1 MPLSLMP
8 DGPAPS
14 DTSERIPRGMR
25 KRSSKSLIGAVS
37 TADPRRSMG
46 AKMALSTVEKLCVQ
60 LNSLEICKPK
70 LRDLAKMMDARWRS
84 MRERRQRQ
92 GHVAETG
99 LATPR
104 PTTLHRDA
112 LEFVGATVEQA
123 RHVRMPN
130 MQARATH
137 NNSGASA

>member
-1 MPLSLMP
+1 
-8 DGPAPS
+8 
-14 DTSERIPRGMR
+14 MR
-25 KRSSKSLIGAVS
+25 KRGSKSLIGAVS
-37 TADPRRSMG
+37 TADPRRSIG
-46 AKMALSTVEKLCVQ
+46 AKMALSTLEKLCVQ

-112 LEFVGATVEQA
+112 LEFVGATVEQVC
-123 RHVRMPN
+123 HVRMPN
-130 MQARATH
+130 MQTRATH